1 MRAAWAGREPLV
13 IEIADGDDLPD
24 PDWTRSA
31 RWWELDPKFNVGSET
46 LRFLAESNSVDARDP
61 TSPRFAPLERAVRLG
76 ARRLPPGGLG
86 DAVSPSGQIIWCDGG
101 PLTPFAAEDLRAGQ
115 QEGGEEP
122 VGVVPAAN
130 LAVGSLAPIFPS
142 EPTAEL
148 AADQM
153 AAVAHVGGGA
163 RIVAPAGSGKTRVL
177 TERTR
182 HLVKGL
188 GIDPA
193 AVCLVA
199 YNKRAQEEMQD
210 RLTDV
215 DGLQV
220 RTLNSL
226 GLAICNGTG
235 PFVRP
240 RGFDRVTTASEQRVR
255 NMLEGVVPPAP
266 RKAMVDRIGPY
277 IDALAVSRLGLRD
290 PASVEVDYH
299 PDADGLARVAEKYAD
314 LLGKQGFVDFDHQI
328 IRAIEVLLADP
339 HARRAA
345 RRVCSVMLVD
355 EFQDLTPAHLLLVRL
370 LAGPRADVFAV
381 GDDDQTIYGYSGAS
395 PRWLID
401 YDQYFPG
408 AAHHALHVNYRCP
421 PEVVEA
427 ATNLLSHNA
436 ARIEKQITARPG
448 RPRRP
453 SDSPDGPAIRV
464 KAAEDPALELRPHI
478 EWLRDQGAQP
488 EEIAILTRVN
498 STLLVPQLALADM
511 GIPSDRPVGPKFL
524 THNGVVAA
532 LAWVKAATAAD
543 EIDPT
548 TMDMIAR
555 RPPRG
560 MSSNLIQRVNQQ
572 STADQLRELAERL
585 VKPKESSKIEWLA
598 DDLATLQNLAA
609 NPATTTA
616 RLLEAVRDDIGLGN
630 ALDERLD
637 ASRHTA
643 VSSSHRDDLCA
654 LISVASLHPRPA
666 GFADWLAECL
676 SEPAGETPGGVRLA
690 TVHKVKGLEWSHVIV
705 YDATAGLMPHSLAE
719 DSEEERRVFHVAITR
734 CSESVTIICGE
745 DPSLYPAET
754 RAPRTHRP
762 HPRTRQAACIRPQQP
777 HSRQTAESA
786 HPAPRRRAGDLPGDQ
801 LACPVR
807 QGEAETRGRRGI
819 ESPQSPPDRAAVTPS
834 PPRPTPGS
842 IKLSL
847 PPVTMPHMTYVHPVM
862 RLISAL
868 LLLLL
873 ALLAF
878 VNFELTLSVATWIST
893 TFVEPVLDTLLNLLF
908 GDLQPSQNTPP
919 AVTP

>member
-1 MRAAWAGREPLV
+1 M
-13 IEIADGDDLPD
+13 
-24 PDWTRSA
+24 SA
-31 RWWELDPKFNVGSET
+31 RWWELDPKLNAGSET
-46 LRFLAESNSVDARDP
+46 LRFLAESNAVDARDP
-61 TSPRFAPLERAVRLG
+61 TSPRFAPLERAIRLG
-76 ARRLPPGGLG
+76 ARRVPPGGLG

-101 PLTPFAAEDLRAGQ
+101 PLAPFAAEDLRAGQ
-115 QEGGEEP
+115 QEGEGGP

-142 EPTAEL
+142 EPAAEL

-199 YNKRAQEEMQD
+199 YNKRAQEEMQN

-235 PFVRP
+235 PFASP
-240 RGFDRVTTASEQRVR
+240 HEFDRVKTASKQMVR
-255 NMLEGVVPPAP
+255 DMLDDVLPPAP
-266 RKAMVDRIGPY
+266 RKAMVDRVGPY

-299 PDADGLARVAEKYAD
+299 PDADGLSRVAERYAD
-314 LLGKQGFVDFDHQI
+314 LLNKQGFVDFDHQI

-339 HARRAA
+339 HARRTA
-345 RRVCSVMLVD
+345 RRACSVMLVD

-401 YDQYFPG
+401 YDQYFPR
-408 AAHHALHVNYRCP
+408 AAHHDLQVNYRCP
-421 PEVVEA
+421 PEVIEA

-453 SDSPDGPAIRV
+453 SDNPDGPAIRV
-464 KAAEDPALELRPHI
+464 KAAEDPALKLRPHI
-478 EWLRDQGAQP
+478 ERLRVRGAQP
-488 EEIAILTRVN
+488 DDIAILARVN
-498 STLLVPQLALADM
+498 SALLAPQLALADM
-511 GIPSDRPVGPKFL
+511 GIPSDRPVGPTFL
-524 THNGVVAA
+524 THNGVAAA

-543 EIDPT
+543 KIDPT
-548 TMDMIAR
+548 TMGMIAR
-555 RPPRG
+555 RPPRR
-560 MSSNLIQRVNQQ
+560 MSSDLIQRVNQQ
-572 STADQLRELAERL
+572 STAEQLRELAEQL
-585 VKPKESSKIEWLA
+585 DKPDESSKIEWLA
-598 DDLATLQNLAA
+598 DDLATLQDLAA
-609 NPATTTA
+609 QPATTTA
-616 RLLEAVRDDIGLGN
+616 RLLEAVRDDIGLGR

-643 VSSSHRDDLCA
+643 DRSSHRDDLRA

-666 GFADWLAECL
+666 GFAIWLAECL
-676 SEPAGETPGGVRLA
+676 SEPDGDTPGGVRLA
-690 TVHKVKGLEWSHVIV
+690 SVHKVKGLEWPHVIV

-745 DPSLYPAET
+745 NPSPYPAET
-754 RAPRTHRP
+754 RAPAPTRTP
-762 HPRTRQAACIRPQQP
+762 EPDKQ
-777 HSRQTAESA
+777 
-786 HPAPRRRAGDLPGDQ
+786 PAPDHSGRTPGN
-801 LACPVR
+801 
-807 QGEAETRGRRGI
+807 
-819 ESPQSPPDRAAVTPS
+819 
-834 PPRPTPGS
+834 RPTPPTP
-842 IKLSL
+842 L
-847 PPVTMPHMTYVHPVM
+847 PGGGQQTYPGTSWPV
-862 RLISAL
+862 
-868 LLLLL
+868 
-873 ALLAF
+873 
-878 VNFELTLSVATWIST
+878 
-893 TFVEPVLDTLLNLLF
+893 
-908 GDLQPSQNTPP
+908 P
-919 AVTP
+919 AGRGKRKYGGR